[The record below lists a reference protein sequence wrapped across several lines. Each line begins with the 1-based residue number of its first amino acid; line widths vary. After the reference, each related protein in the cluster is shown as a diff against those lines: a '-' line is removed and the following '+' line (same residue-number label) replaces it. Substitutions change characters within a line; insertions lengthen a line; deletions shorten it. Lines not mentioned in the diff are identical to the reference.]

1 MTPRYLSLFGC
12 IALAVLLAVPAI
24 GSTRGSDPDLNA
36 DPAAVAHAITTVA
49 FDSTASTVELLE
61 SAREMFIADRY
72 DLSEMLY
79 KSVLVREPGNIDAM
93 QELAI
98 IYEATG
104 QLQYARGLLT
114 RALIIRPA
122 DPEIIRRHTDI
133 VSKLSA
139 ALVSEI
145 DSLISV
151 RAWEPAIPKLAI
163 LLTTQPGN
171 ANLHYKKAECHLELD
186 NPEAALA
193 EIERAQRL
201 SRDARFERLKSTANA
216 AKQRKDIAK
225 LTASAQRSLQAGT
238 PEGRNDA
245 MQALARIIEI
255 DPENVWA
262 KGQLDPGGDG
272 KERTGLGWDGSK
284 HLSASWALI
293 TKYGATTGN
302 GLVSLIQ
309 SLSGHVDVLLIIL
322 LGLLVLASPLT
333 HMLVQGFSPRQS
345 LSGRLEH
352 FRLQELL
359 TLINTHRRTGVLI
372 LRTPS
377 ASGKIYFDNGEV
389 YHCKCGRARGRA
401 AVQTL
406 LTSAGKGFFVFK
418 DRVTSKDDTIDTP
431 LSLILLGLPER
442 VHAITSESILKKQK
456 QKSKMSSLLNRS

>member
-1 MTPRYLSLFGC
+1 MSLRYLNLFGC
-12 IALAVLLAVPAI
+12 IALAVLVAGPAV
-24 GSTRGSDPDLNA
+24 GSTLGSDSDPNA
-36 DPAAVAHAITTVA
+36 DPAAAHAITTVA

-72 DLSEMLY
+72 DLAEMLY
-79 KSVLVREPGNIDAM
+79 KSVLVREPDNIDAM

-104 QLQYARGLLT
+104 QFQYARGLLM
-114 RALIIRPA
+114 RALVIRPA
-122 DPEIIRRHTDI
+122 DPEIIRRHADI
-133 VSKLSA
+133 TRKLST
-139 ALVSEI
+139 ALESEI
-145 DSLISV
+145 DSLIAV
-151 RAWEPAIPKLAI
+151 RAYEPAIPKLAI
-163 LLTTQPGN
+163 LLTTQPEN
-171 ANLHYKKAECHLELD
+171 ANLHYRKAECHLKTG

-201 SRDARFERLKSTANA
+201 SRDARFEHLKSTAKA
-216 AKQRKDIAK
+216 AKHRKEIDN
-225 LTASAQRSLQAGT
+225 LTARAQRSLQAGT
-238 PEGRNDA
+238 FEGHNDA
-245 MQALARIIEI
+245 MQAIARIIQI

-262 KGQLDPGGDG
+262 KSQLGQGANGSG
-272 KERTGLGWDGSK
+272 KSVLGWDASK
-284 HLSASWALI
+284 RLSAWWAFI
-293 TKYGATTGN
+293 KKYAAPSGN
-302 GLVSLIQ
+302 GLVSLTQ
-309 SLSGHVDVLLIIL
+309 ALRGHLDILLTIL
-322 LGLLVLASPLT
+322 LGLLVFTSPLT

-389 YHCKCGRARGRA
+389 YHCKSGRTRGRA

-406 LTSAGKGFFVFK
+406 LKSAAKGLFVFK
-418 DRVTSKDDTIDTP
+418 DRVRSKDDTIDTP

-442 VHAITSESILKKQK
+442 VHTITSESILKKQK
-456 QKSKMSSLLNRS
+456 QQSKMSSLLNRS